1 MGRWRRYTR
10 FQMVELKL
18 PKKSEREKSQDNGF
32 VVVLAWYIAPRV
44 LEEDVETRGI
54 KGRGE
59 KRKGRMGGNQGEENH
74 SCYLGR

>member
-1 MGRWRRYTR
+1 MGCWRRYTR
-10 FQMVELKL
+10 FQMAELRL
-18 PKKSEREKSQDNGF
+18 PKKSEGEKSQDNGC
-32 VVVLAWYIAPRV
+32 VVVLAWCVAPQV

-59 KRKGRMGGNQGEENH
+59 KRKGRMGGNQREENH